1 VAVTNS
7 KTRTNQQSIAFLG
20 FGEVG
25 RRFAADLAAR
35 DDMVLSAFDVA
46 GAQDPRRGVMMEAAG
61 RCGVRLAPSAADA
74 GAQATYVISAVT
86 ADQSEAVARQAAGW
100 LRPGQV
106 FIDVN
111 SASPA
116 TKQRAAAHVAAPGA
130 DYVECAVMAPVLG
143 PGLRVPM
150 LIGGPAAQRTAD
162 ALNALGFAMTPV
174 AETFGRASAI
184 KLCRSI
190 VIKGLEALMV
200 DCAAATSA
208 FQVER
213 DVYASLGATY
223 PSIDWAALAADM
235 GERVATHGVR
245 RAAEMREAAAMLAD
259 AGLVPDLAAAVA
271 DAQARGAKK
280 SR

>member
-1 VAVTNS
+1 
-7 KTRTNQQSIAFLG
+7 
-20 FGEVG
+20 
-25 RRFAADLAAR
+25 
-35 DDMVLSAFDVA
+35 
-46 GAQDPRRGVMMEAAG
+46 
-61 RCGVRLAPSAADA
+61 
-74 GAQATYVISAVT
+74 
-86 ADQSEAVARQAAGW
+86 
-100 LRPGQV
+100 
-106 FIDVN
+106 
-111 SASPA
+111 
-116 TKQRAAAHVAAPGA
+116 
-130 DYVECAVMAPVLG
+130 
-143 PGLRVPM
+143 M